1 MTPEDR
7 REQKMNFFILRNLVI
22 LADTGAV
29 RSGDVA
35 AKKKKIFFLRTKD
48 GECGRAV
55 SRTGQSRGRKA
66 RIKKKRDFKEIGEIG

>member
-35 AKKKKIFFLRTKD
+35 AKKKKNIFPSNERW
-48 GECGRAV
+48 
-55 SRTGQSRGRKA
+55 
-66 RIKKKRDFKEIGEIG
+66 